1 MKNHILQRNN
11 WVIMISTGI
20 VIAVFI
26 GYFWINHLTS
36 VNLAMV
42 SMFEPDE
49 GVLVPFILRM
59 IGPAPG
65 ISQFLR
71 QFIFY
76 EYYFYGFPYFALS
89 ALVVL
94 PLQIFG
100 LLDQMPLFMLLVRQF
115 ISVLPMIAA
124 VMFLVYLQDAY
135 KSYRSPLL
143 IIFLLSIPA
152 VVRNNLWWHPDGLT
166 ILLVVLTIFFL
177 VRDNLQFEKNFV
189 LAAVFTGLATAVK
202 YLGLYFFLA
211 VGLTLILGLI
221 EKRASTKRML
231 MMSCVFILIMVVVAL
246 GSNPFLLSHWARET
260 YIQIFRQQT
269 LVLSEGYGIVY
280 AKGIIAAL
288 PSIQE
293 NFGGLVLFF
302 IPLACTV
309 WGAIKGKRKLLYR
322 LIIAWF
328 IPISITVL
336 FLSHFKFQYWLP
348 VALPV
353 FSCIAILLP
362 EKLNWE
368 HLSRRG
374 DLIKTVM
381 LLIMVIQFGSF
392 LVTDSRIIQER
403 IVRAE
408 NNPRI
413 QFFDQALEVLAP
425 MKLKESKV
433 YYDYRLYMPPHENWS
448 VQTTFDLINY
458 EYLRKNDFDVLLLLD
473 QRIKDYINPSVEG
486 TDPGEFNQ
494 AREFYLDA
502 DRGQIDGFK
511 LIFRNPTG
519 LIFIRDQL
527 FSEFQF
533 E

>member
-1 MKNHILQRNN
+1 MLRKKKIFL
-11 WVIMISTGI
+11 ISI
-20 VIAVFI
+20 AIAFAVFI
-26 GYFWINHLTS
+26 AYFWINHLTS

-49 GVLVPFILRM
+49 GVLVPYILRM
-59 IGPAPG
+59 IAPADG
-65 ISQFLR
+65 VSQFLR

-94 PLQIFG
+94 PLNIIG
-100 LLDQMPLFMLLVRQF
+100 LLDQMPLFMVMVRQF

-124 VMFLVYLQDAY
+124 VMLLVYMQDEFR
-135 KSYRSPLL
+135 SYRSPLL

-177 VRDNLQFEKNFV
+177 AKDNLKFGRNFL
-189 LAAVFTGLATAVK
+189 LAAVFTGFAIAVK

-221 EKRASTKRML
+221 EKRASVKRML
-231 MMSCVFILIMVVVAL
+231 VMSCVFILIMVVVTL
-246 GSNPFLLSHWARET
+246 GSNPFLLSHWARES

-269 LVLSEGYGIVY
+269 LVLNEGYGVVY
-280 AKGIIAAL
+280 AKGISAAL

-293 NFGGLVLFF
+293 NYGGLVLFL
-302 IPLACTV
+302 IPLACAI
-309 WGAIKGKRKLLYR
+309 WGSITGQRKLLFR

-328 IPISITVL
+328 IPITFTVL
-336 FLSHFKFQYWLP
+336 FVSHFKFQYWLP

-353 FSCIAILLP
+353 FSCIAFLLP
-362 EKLNWE
+362 EKFNRE
-368 HLSRRG
+368 HLTRRN
-374 DLIKTVM
+374 DLLKTVL
-381 LLIMVIQFGSF
+381 LLIMAYQFVSF

-413 QFFDQALEVLAP
+413 QFFDQASEVLAP
-425 MKLKESKV
+425 MDSKELKV
-433 YYDYRLYMPPHENWS
+433 YYDYRLYMPPHKNWS
-448 VQTTFDLINY
+448 VKTTFDLLYY
-458 EYLRKNDFDVLLLLD
+458 EYLEMNDFDVLMLLD

-486 TDPGEFNQ
+486 IDPGEFTL

-519 LIFIRDQL
+519 LIFIRDLL
-527 FSEFQF
+527 FSEFRF